1 MRHQGLKLIVLA
13 FALLMSLFHAEVFA
27 QFNAIVG
34 DTSHVPGYLKVLAG
48 AGVVA
53 LLAIRHLR

>member
-1 MRHQGLKLIVLA
+1 LIVLA

-27 QFNAIVG
+27 QFTAIVG